1 MNLLLPC
8 VVLYLFY
15 HSLHDRIALTQH
27 CMDQVKEGTYEVIHC
42 EEGSDEV
49 GSMIRSYN
57 LMIMRIREL
66 IEVVYK
72 NKEKQQNQDRLYHG
86 GVCTETERSIRRN
99 NDKMI
104 F

>member
-1 MNLLLPC
+1 MN
-8 VVLYLFY
+8 
-15 HSLHDRIALTQH
+15 RIALTQH

-49 GSMIRSYN
+49 GSMHVSVIT

-72 NKEKQQNQDRLYHG
+72 NKEKQQNLELSKAGRIKCL
-86 GVCTETERSIRRN
+86 TEPVKSA
-99 NDKMI
+99 
-104 F
+104 FYL